1 MSLSKILSTT
11 NRAGIAT
18 AIAVLF
24 HAIGLVGYLFASDT
38 SFRYTTPLNQL
49 LMFGLLLYTLQE
61 HSLRLWL
68 FIIISFVT
76 GLLVEMIGTN
86 TGLLFGDYRY
96 GDVLGPSINHVPW
109 IIGINWVLVIYC
121 CGSTMQLIL
130 QKWGESIGLSDR
142 MKRLSLVID
151 GALLA
156 VLFDWIMEPVAIQLG
171 YWSWSGS
178 IPFFNYLCWFLI
190 SIPLLMLFPYRPT
203 ATPNKFAFHL
213 FLIQAFFFLLLRTF
227 L

>member
-1 MSLSKILSTT
+1 MSFSKVLSTT

-49 LMFGLLLYTLQE
+49 LMFGLLLYTLQD

-142 MKRLSLVID
+142 MKGLSLVID

-190 SIPLLMLFPYRPT
+190 SIPLLMLFPSRQSAST
-203 ATPNKFAFHL
+203 NKFAFHL